1 MQRVT
6 GLRKGWLLSAAAIL
20 IGGWSM
26 PAAAA
31 DLGGDCCA
39 DLEERIAELEA
50 TTARKGNR
58 KVSLTVSGWVNE
70 AVFFWDDGNER
81 NVYVGTNFVEQSRV
95 RFLGEAKINADWS
108 AGYILEIGVAG
119 YPSNQWNQ
127 AGPGSASANPS
138 NGNNATSVRKSAWYL
153 KNKDWGQ
160 ISVGQNGTATY
171 HLLDDADPTLTR
183 NVNDAEGAAIYL
195 AAFQLRSGGAPV
207 VVGGNTL
214 RWTDIL
220 RGFNNSTPGDSGR
233 RNIVRYDT
241 PTISGF
247 TGTAAWGED
256 DLWDVALTYKND
268 IGDFSVLARVGYG
281 HSTDPGTQ
289 LTGFVVG
296 GTPCI
301 SSSSIASSLPNFEC
315 AWGGAGATIIH
326 KPTGLFLYGG
336 WGKQHIDT
344 DGTAAATLFN
354 PDSTTWFLQPG
365 IEYKWLSLG
374 KTNIFGEYRRD
385 DAGSNPGRSVASTV
399 EFWQAGLIQN
409 IEAADAS
416 LYIVYEHADGDVL
429 TTGSTSRTKLDA
441 FQEIIVGTKI
451 NF

>member
-6 GLRKGWLLSAAAIL
+6 GLKRGWLLGAAAML
-20 IGGWSM
+20 IAGSVI

-58 KVSLTVSGWVNE
+58 KVNLTVSGWVNE
-70 AVFFWDDGNER
+70 AVFFWDDGTER

-108 AGYILEIGVAG
+108 AGYILEIGAAG
-119 YPSNQWNQ
+119 FPSNQWNQ
-127 AGPGSASANPS
+127 TSPGSANANPT
-138 NGNNATSVRKSAWYL
+138 NQNNATIVRKSAWYL

-195 AAFQLRSGGAPV
+195 SAFQLRSGGAPV
-207 VVGGNTL
+207 VVGANTL

-233 RNIVRYDT
+233 RNVVRYNS

-256 DLWDVALTYKND
+256 DLWDVSLTYKND
-268 IGDFSVLARVGYG
+268 IGDFSVWPESVTVTAPIQV
-281 HSTDPGTQ
+281 
-289 LTGFVVG
+289 
-296 GTPCI
+296 
-301 SSSSIASSLPNFEC
+301 PN
-315 AWGGAGATIIH
+315 
-326 KPTGLFLYGG
+326 
-336 WGKQHIDT
+336 
-344 DGTAAATLFN
+344 
-354 PDSTTWFLQPG
+354 
-365 IEYKWLSLG
+365 
-374 KTNIFGEYRRD
+374 
-385 DAGSNPGRSVASTV
+385 
-399 EFWQAGLIQN
+399 
-409 IEAADAS
+409 
-416 LYIVYEHADGDVL
+416 
-429 TTGSTSRTKLDA
+429 
-441 FQEIIVGTKI
+441 
-451 NF
+451 

>member
-1 MQRVT
+1 MQR
-6 GLRKGWLLSAAAIL
+6 GMGFRKAWLLSAAAML
-20 IGGWSM
+20 IGGWAM

-31 DLGGDCCA
+31 DLGGNCCA

-58 KVSLTVSGWVNE
+58 KVSLTISGWVNE
-70 AVFFWDDGNER
+70 AVFFWDDGTES
-81 NVYVGTNFVEQSRV
+81 NVYVGTNFVEQSRF
-95 RFLGEAKINADWS
+95 RLLGEAKINANWS

-119 YPSNQWNQ
+119 HPSNQWNQ
-127 AGPGSASANPS
+127 AGPESASANPA
-138 NGNNATSVRKSAWYL
+138 NQGTPIIRKSNWYL
-153 KNKDWGQ
+153 KNNDWGQ
-160 ISVGQNGTATY
+160 IAVGLNGTATY

-233 RNIVRYDT
+233 RNVVRYDT

-256 DLWDVALTYKND
+256 DLWDVSLTYKND

-281 HSTDPGTQ
+281 HSTDPGNQ
-289 LTGFVVG
+289 LAGFVTL

-301 SSSSIASSLPNFEC
+301 SSTSTASSLPNFEC
-315 AWGGAGATIIH
+315 AWGGAGATVMH
-326 KPTGLFLYGG
+326 RPTGLFLYGG

-344 DGTAAATLFN
+344 DGSAAATLFD

-385 DAGSNPGRSVASTV
+385 DAGSNPGRSVESTV
-399 EFWQAGLIQN
+399 KFWQAGIIQN
-409 IEAADAS
+409 IEAADTS
-416 LYIVYEHADGDVL
+416 FYLVYEHADGDVT
-429 TTGSTSRTKLDA
+429 TTGSTTATKLDA